1 MTARF
6 PDDMKLWS
14 LRMTLN
20 EQLALPPQ
28 LRPVSEEGL
37 TPQGRE
43 VAAFTEHF
51 PLEGPMVVDPSINW
65 QRGVFKIVI
74 ARENILIRTAEEL
87 RDEAVKILTRY
98 RDRDNRKPVNLGFIV
113 RVRADTFGPRLDW
126 VRFTGRSEPDWN
138 GKKTSYSTPVKL
150 RGKYRYSDR
159 IFAAFP
165 EDIAGE
171 LRLIEAA
178 AADIRYE
185 IDQLTRLRQ
194 ICREAV
200 EPG

>member
-20 EQLALPPQ
+20 EQLALPSH

-37 TPQGRE
+37 TAHGRA
-43 VAAFTEHF
+43 VAAFTEQF
-51 PLEGPMVVDPSINW
+51 PLNGPMVVDPSINW
-65 QRGVFKIVI
+65 QRGVFKILL
-74 ARENILIRTAEEL
+74 ARENILIREAEEL
-87 RDEAVKILTRY
+87 RDQAVKILTRY
-98 RDRDNRKPVNLGFIV
+98 REHDNRKPVNLGFVV
-113 RVRADTFGPRLDW
+113 RVRADTLGPRLDW

-138 GKKTSYSTPVKL
+138 GKKTSYSTPIKL

-165 EDIAGE
+165 DEITEE
-171 LRLIEAA
+171 LRCVEFSAA
-178 AADIRYE
+178 IIRYE
-185 IDQLTRLRQ
+185 VDQLARLRQ
-194 ICREAV
+194 ICREPT
-200 EPG
+200 EPA